1 MKSWRLREVCRTC
14 PIFSLKVL
22 GIEKL
27 TQDVDLTRSRR
38 SLSKGMEIIAR
49 AGFKMGSGKNFK
61 KLCK

>member
-22 GIEKL
+22 CIEKL

-38 SLSKGMEIIAR
+38 YLSKGMEIIAL
-49 AGFKMGSGKNFK
+49 AVFKMGSGKNVK